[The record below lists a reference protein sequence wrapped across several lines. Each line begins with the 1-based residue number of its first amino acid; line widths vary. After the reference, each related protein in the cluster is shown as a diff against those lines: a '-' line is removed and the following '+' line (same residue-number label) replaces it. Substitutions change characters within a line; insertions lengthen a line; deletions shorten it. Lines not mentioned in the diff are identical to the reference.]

1 MGVGSCL
8 IGSEEPN
15 AVVLNNHGWWLAR
28 RQVGFDDTRFNAVL
42 THPNRLW
49 GPALELQEFGAETE
63 VDARGLDL
71 HVHVVYR
78 VDHEVTPASRE
89 VTIPEC

>member
-28 RQVGFDDTRFNAVL
+28 QQVGFDDNRFNSVL

-49 GPALELQEFGAETE
+49 GPCLWNDNPETPALDWQSDEPLRVALNG
-63 VDARGLDL
+63 D
-71 HVHVVYR
+71 VYR
-78 VDHEVTPASRE
+78 VDGVEPA
-89 VTIPEC
+89 